1 MKGTWIA
8 SKPADYEMCS
18 KKIQL
23 RSGGSNLLSHIVI
36 NFVSWISIL
45 ISLTV
50 VFGSVSAEVSGSEP
64 VSEGDL
70 ITYYY
75 NVSNIGNVNL
85 TDVTVI
91 DDRVTPIYVSGDLN
105 NDSWLNLSEIWLYKA
120 VYKVTKSDLNADI
133 INIANVTAKDP
144 CGKPVE
150 GGDIELVKT
159 AVRDGDPIQ
168 YGQFCEAHK
177 ISGTGLVDIDT
188 AVKDKKIALE
198 YSNVMNGEGDI
209 ELEQEQAYSEIA
221 DKLKR
226 NIDSVNGGNEST
238 LNLYEST
245 KMLYSGEIPLQG
257 EKRLHSKALYG
268 GMGSEL
274 REAFSVREMEA
285 DEVSFFVQT
294 MPYEPYNGW
303 KDFQKGLEEVGRDT
317 QKMDALMRTREN
329 INNSAYLM
337 GLENSNVFNGTWGT
351 EAIWHKILYKD
362 INAREMFT
370 GDFEVKK
377 QIKFHEYPAED
388 RKEKGCTGIDC

>member
-1 MKGTWIA
+1 MKGIWIA
-8 SKPADYEMCS
+8 SRSAEHETYSDNMH
-18 KKIQL
+18 L
-23 RSGGSNLLSHIVI
+23 RPGGNGFISNSLKNL
-36 NFVSWISIL
+36 VSWISIL
-45 ISLTV
+45 ICLTAA
-50 VFGSVSAEVSGSEP
+50 FGSISAEESEART

-85 TDVTVI
+85 TEVKVI
-91 DDRVTPIYVSGDLN
+91 DDRVNPIYISGDSN

-144 CGKPVE
+144 CGNPVE
-150 GGDIELVKT
+150 DGDIELVKT
-159 AVRDGDPIQ
+159 AVRDGEPIQ

-209 ELEQEQAYSEIA
+209 EIEQEQAYSEIA

-274 REAFSVREMEA
+274 REAFSVRQMEA

-317 QKMDALMRTREN
+317 KKMDALMRTREN

-388 RKEKGCTGIDC
+388 RKEKGCIGIDC